1 MVAARFQLLPL
12 GTSSS
17 RRGPLTESCRPGCA
31 PDADLHPCPAPPPG
45 PQGDLSLLAQPGGVG
60 LPVGHIVA
68 FQPDHR
74 LQARFAAALRE
85 RATYRQ
91 AEPQLRVQ
99 QPGDGGGNERQ

>member
-1 MVAARFQLLPL
+1 
-12 GTSSS
+12 
-17 RRGPLTESCRPGCA
+17 
-31 PDADLHPCPAPPPG
+31 
-45 PQGDLSLLAQPGGVG
+45 
-60 LPVGHIVA
+60 VGHIVA